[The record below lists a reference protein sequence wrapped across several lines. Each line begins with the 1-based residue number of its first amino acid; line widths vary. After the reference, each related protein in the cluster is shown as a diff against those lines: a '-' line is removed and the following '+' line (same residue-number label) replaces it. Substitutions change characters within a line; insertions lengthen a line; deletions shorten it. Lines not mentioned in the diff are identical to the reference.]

1 MNIRNKF
8 LPVTAASAVILG
20 AAVSAHADPT
30 VNLQLLS
37 TGIYTVNQSAGTY
50 AGSPMGSGNIGI
62 YSFQVTASSSPGTT
76 GLTLGETIYSI
87 CLSPMGEIPGGSALY
102 SVESFA
108 EANAGLNP
116 ALWAWNHV
124 AGPGAQYWGIENADY
139 LWRAVADAGQGTMNG
154 ITTLSSIGKKDAGA
168 ALALAIYTVL
178 YDSTGYG
185 KYSETP
191 SNYKPPG
198 LSPGL
203 ELTDYNNDLA
213 LLTPGGVTANI
224 ASGSALVPAVSSGQD
239 LIYVNPNGG
248 KLNPP
253 VPEPT
258 TMVAGV
264 LLALPFGASTLRILR
279 KKSIA

>member
-1 MNIRNKF
+1 MNIRNKL

-20 AAVSAHADPT
+20 AAVSAHADPS
-30 VNLQLLS
+30 VSLQVLD
-37 TGIYTVNQSAGTY
+37 TGAYSVNQSAGTY
-50 AGSPMGSGNIGI
+50 GGSSIGAGNIGI
-62 YSFQVTASSSPGTT
+62 YSFQVTSSSSPGTT
-76 GLTLGETIYSI
+76 GLTPGETIYSI
-87 CLSPMGEIPGGSALY
+87 CLSPLGEVPGGSSLY
-102 SVESFA
+102 SVESYS

-116 ALWAWNHV
+116 ALWSWNHV
-124 AGPGAQYWGIENADY
+124 AGPGAQYWGIENAQY
-139 LWRAVADAGQGTMNG
+139 LWRDIANAGQPGLGGISALSTMG
-154 ITTLSSIGKKDAGA
+154 RKDAGA

-185 KYSETP
+185 TYTETP
-191 SNYKPPG
+191 SNYKAPAIG
-198 LSPGL
+198 GA
-203 ELTDYNNDLA
+203 ELLDYTADLA
-213 LLTPGGVTANI
+213 LLTPGGVMNNI
-224 ASGSALVPAVSSGQD
+224 GSGYALVPADTSGQD
-239 LIYVNPNGG
+239 LIYVNPNGS

>member
-20 AAVSAHADPT
+20 AAISAHADPT
-30 VNLQLLS
+30 VGLQVLNVGNYS
-37 TGIYTVNQSAGTY
+37 VYQSVGTY
-50 AGSPMGSGNIGI
+50 AGSPISSGYIGI
-62 YSFQVTASSSPGTT
+62 YTFAVTGSSSPSTT
-76 GLTLGETIYSI
+76 GLTVGETIYSI
-87 CLSPMGEIPGGSALY
+87 CLSPLGDIPSGSSSY
-102 SVESFA
+102 TVESFA

-116 ALWAWNHV
+116 ALWAWNHSV
-124 AGPGAQYWGIENADY
+124 STPQYWGIENADY
-139 LWRAVADAGQGTMNG
+139 LWRAVANAGQSGLG
-154 ITTLSSIGKKDAGA
+154 SVGAAVGSAAKKDAGA

-185 KYSETP
+185 TYAETAG
-191 SNYKPPG
+191 NYKPS
-198 LSPGL
+198 LSAGL
-203 ELTDYNNDLA
+203 ETTDYTADLA
-213 LLTPGGVTANI
+213 LLSPGVVTANLQT
-224 ASGSALVPAVSSGQD
+224 GSALVPAVTSGQD
-239 LIYVNPNGG
+239 LIYFNPNGG

-279 KKSIA
+279 KKNIA